1 MLHFL
6 KEADLDEPNPLVL
19 IEDEN
24 GVSSTSTQQPLI
36 VKMPL
41 ISEKSK
47 GGKKRASHALKR
59 ATNEIRNLKKHNK
72 NLKKSQN
79 TLRKRLER
87 EKKRNSEKK
96 NTPRSKTDAL
106 IQRAGLTPGTRDT
119 ENIRKK
125 LLYAECVSKEI
136 RETSEENPTKRKLV
150 GIVVSGKFMRKYKML
165 TELKKSTNIT
175 WRTQAKRS
183 KKLNHERQPRNLFLR
198 QKIASDVEEF
208 LCRDDNSRCMPGKA
222 DAVKYGKVKKQKR
235 ILNDYLHNILIKFC
249 AEHTYRISL
258 ATLARYR
265 PKYIS
270 LVNYASRNTCL
281 CQKHQDFALKLRCM
295 KQMGVTTCT
304 SPDQYV
310 TMHRDNGI
318 QEDLEKITLEK
329 VNYKQWKKVKI
340 NDGKERMKIV
350 DIELGKDD
358 FKVEMVKQFE
368 GFTCHVDRV
377 KAQYTAVRDMK
388 RQLPDN
394 HALVQMD
401 FAENYSCQTLEEI
414 QSAYWNAS
422 MVTLHPTITYVRST
436 DGSIVHFSTV
446 YVSSVLQHNASM
458 VYAILKDLINH
469 LKDDNP
475 ELTNIHFWTDSP
487 TSQYRNKSIFDLISS
502 CETKFSIK
510 ASWHYFECGH
520 GKGPCDGIG
529 GTTKRNADNAVK
541 QGKATIQDGHDFMA
555 WALSESAS
563 QISYRYISTEE
574 FENSRKEIENR
585 LKEIKPVKGTMKLHA
600 VAAIADGRILTK
612 ETTCVCQQCFGDD
625 GFKETTHCN
634 WTVQSVL
641 KNHDQL
647 TPDVHQTEIGE
658 VEIQNN
664 VPTETEISLDDQIK
678 IGSYVAAIYDNIVY
692 MGKVLEIDAPEKEMN
707 ISFMGRGKLEGHY
720 RWPST
725 EDTVWIDF
733 TKILCRVNDP
743 TPTGRSRR
751 VFVFQIEDVAESER
765 LFSEYLH
772 S

>member
-1 MLHFL
+1 
-6 KEADLDEPNPLVL
+6 
-19 IEDEN
+19 
-24 GVSSTSTQQPLI
+24 
-36 VKMPL
+36 
-41 ISEKSK
+41 
-47 GGKKRASHALKR
+47 
-59 ATNEIRNLKKHNK
+59 
-72 NLKKSQN
+72 
-79 TLRKRLER
+79 
-87 EKKRNSEKK
+87 
-96 NTPRSKTDAL
+96 
-106 IQRAGLTPGTRDT
+106 
-119 ENIRKK
+119 
-125 LLYAECVSKEI
+125 
-136 RETSEENPTKRKLV
+136 
-150 GIVVSGKFMRKYKML
+150 
-165 TELKKSTNIT
+165 
-175 WRTQAKRS
+175 
-183 KKLNHERQPRNLFLR
+183 
-198 QKIASDVEEF
+198 
-208 LCRDDNSRCMPGKA
+208 MPGKA

-350 DIELGKDD
+350 DIEVGKDD

-388 RQLPDN
+388 KQLPNN

-414 QSAYWNAS
+414 RSAYWNAS

-436 DGSIVHFSTV
+436 DGSIVHF
-446 YVSSVLQHNASM
+446 N
-458 VYAILKDLINH
+458 
-469 LKDDNP
+469 
-475 ELTNIHFWTDSP
+475 SP

-541 QGKATIQDGHDFMA
+541 QGKATIQDAHDFMA
-555 WALSESAS
+555 WALSESTS

-625 GFKETTHCN
+625 GFKETTQCN

-647 TPDVHQTEIGE
+647 TPDVHQTEIDE

-692 MGKVLEIDAPEKEMN
+692 MGKVLEIDAPEK
-707 ISFMGRGKLEGHY
+707 K
-720 RWPST
+720 
-725 EDTVWIDF
+725 
-733 TKILCRVNDP
+733 
-743 TPTGRSRR
+743 
-751 VFVFQIEDVAESER
+751 
-765 LFSEYLH
+765 
-772 S
+772 

>member
-1 MLHFL
+1 
-6 KEADLDEPNPLVL
+6 
-19 IEDEN
+19 
-24 GVSSTSTQQPLI
+24 
-36 VKMPL
+36 
-41 ISEKSK
+41 
-47 GGKKRASHALKR
+47 
-59 ATNEIRNLKKHNK
+59 
-72 NLKKSQN
+72 
-79 TLRKRLER
+79 
-87 EKKRNSEKK
+87 
-96 NTPRSKTDAL
+96 
-106 IQRAGLTPGTRDT
+106 
-119 ENIRKK
+119 
-125 LLYAECVSKEI
+125 
-136 RETSEENPTKRKLV
+136 
-150 GIVVSGKFMRKYKML
+150 ML

-175 WRTQAKRS
+175 WRTQAQRS
-183 KKLNHERQPRNLFLR
+183 KKLNHERQPRNMFLR
-198 QKIASDVEEF
+198 QKIASDVEQF

-265 PKYIS
+265 PKYIC

-340 NDGKERMKIV
+340 V
-350 DIELGKDD
+350 D
-358 FKVEMVKQFE
+358 
-368 GFTCHVDRV
+368 
-377 KAQYTAVRDMK
+377 
-388 RQLPDN
+388 
-394 HALVQMD
+394 
-401 FAENYSCQTLEEI
+401 
-414 QSAYWNAS
+414 
-422 MVTLHPTITYVRST
+422 
-436 DGSIVHFSTV
+436 
-446 YVSSVLQHNASM
+446 
-458 VYAILKDLINH
+458 
-469 LKDDNP
+469 
-475 ELTNIHFWTDSP
+475 DSP

-502 CETKFSIK
+502 FETKFSIK

-574 FENSRKEIENR
+574 FENSRTEIENR

-612 ETTCVCQQCFGDD
+612 ETTCVCQECFGDD
-625 GFKETTHCN
+625 GFKETTNCN

-641 KNHDQL
+641 KNRDQL
-647 TPDVHQTEIGE
+647 TPDVHQTEIDE

-664 VPTETEISLDDQIK
+664 EVPTEIEISLDDQIK

-692 MGKVLEIDAPEKEMN
+692 MGKVVEIDAPEKEMN

-765 LFSEYLH
+765 RFREYLH

>member
-1 MLHFL
+1 MAKSKSQRMKEYRERKKASLGEKWLIQESNRTREYYKPTSQVNSKEKKARRERIRDNVSAYRKRQTALLNKTNDVALL

-41 ISEKSK
+41 ISAKSK

-125 LLYAECVSKEI
+125 LLYVECVSKEI

-235 ILNDYLHNILIKFC
+235 ILNDYVHNILIKFC

-318 QEDLEKITLEK
+318 QEDLEKTTLEK

-388 RQLPDN
+388 KQLPNN

-414 QSAYWNAS
+414 RSAYWNAS
-422 MVTLHPTITYVRST
+422 MPKPNL
-436 DGSIVHFSTV
+436 
-446 YVSSVLQHNASM
+446 VS
-458 VYAILKDLINH
+458 
-469 LKDDNP
+469 
-475 ELTNIHFWTDSP
+475 
-487 TSQYRNKSIFDLISS
+487 
-502 CETKFSIK
+502 K

-529 GTTKRNADNAVK
+529 GTTKRNADNAAK

-625 GFKETTHCN
+625 GFKETTQCN

-647 TPDVHQTEIGE
+647 TPDVHQTEIDE

-765 LFSEYLH
+765 RFSEYLH